1 MKKYSLI
8 GALLL
13 FSLSL
18 SSCSNLMSLKE
29 FDIDGV
35 EVEREDYVEYFEE
48 YDKFNKDETYEIDNK
63 WYNVSSKEKNKI
75 VEDELTTE
83 NETNIKEKF
92 YYSRFEFENKIE
104 LNIKK
109 KETVKGVNLLTDEEV
124 DEEVTY
130 TYDIVFIKGITYI
143 KHAIKGKTDKGSK
156 EEIQYNKFNDI
167 SFSRIL
173 SSYLGLPS
181 LDIAQYFYE
190 LSSDI
195 MMNLDNYT
203 LYQLDNGL
211 AYSLEDYND
220 YNDYISKFYFE
231 TMKDSYQPKVIKRY
245 DYLKGRYYTDEKDT
259 ERYTE
264 KLLVVKTKLAGCISE
279 PSDLSKY

>member
-75 VEDELTTE
+75 VEDEVTTE
-83 NETNIKEKF
+83 NETNIKVKF

-109 KETVKGVNLLTDEEV
+109 KETVKGVN
-124 DEEVTY
+124 
-130 TYDIVFIKGITYI
+130 
-143 KHAIKGKTDKGSK
+143 
-156 EEIQYNKFNDI
+156 
-167 SFSRIL
+167 
-173 SSYLGLPS
+173 
-181 LDIAQYFYE
+181 
-190 LSSDI
+190 
-195 MMNLDNYT
+195 
-203 LYQLDNGL
+203 
-211 AYSLEDYND
+211 
-220 YNDYISKFYFE
+220 
-231 TMKDSYQPKVIKRY
+231 
-245 DYLKGRYYTDEKDT
+245 
-259 ERYTE
+259 
-264 KLLVVKTKLAGCISE
+264 
-279 PSDLSKY
+279 